1 MATHYASDEIVRQIM
16 NGGRAASKAQYVYT
30 EAEAMEWFSAVLHEI
45 NWIFDAIPTIL
56 AIKGNTSFATV
67 VSLTPYQVVH
77 LGDGTFVVLV
87 DQRAFYMLL
96 TLCHRVQTLS
106 PFSDHFGFGSVDCG
120 KDYEGKFLL
129 DIVKDFVFHT
139 EDVTPYLQA
148 AQSRLIYQAA
158 NTYIMGHEIAHVSH
172 GHLEFLASKDFAQF
186 ATSVE
191 DRNFTMRT
199 LEMDADSS
207 ATTSVIDVFERHLDH
222 VLASRTPPSGKS
234 AADVRRSVREQYV
247 AGMFIALL
255 YMDALSSNFTPAAYP
270 ISYARFL
277 TTSDVTQ
284 KALSRYDM
292 DTIGI
297 PEAIRHL
304 VVSIFERLSG
314 DIGSLGHPMASNVM
328 IIEGD
333 IAKPRYEYDGL
344 GVAAGYRQLE
354 PLLGRWA
361 RIRPFLE
368 KYQRG
373 GRLAPAQASPI

>member
-1 MATHYASDEIVRQIM
+1 MASHYASDEIIREIM
-16 NGGRAASKAQYVYT
+16 NGGRAASKAQYIYT
-30 EAEAMEWFSAVLHEI
+30 EAEATEWFSGVLHEI
-45 NWIFDAIPTIL
+45 NWIFEAIPAIL
-56 AIKGNTSFATV
+56 AIKGNIFFATV
-67 VSLTPYQVVH
+67 ASLTPYQVVH
-77 LGDGTFVVLV
+77 LGNGTFVVLV

-158 NTYIMGHEIAHVSH
+158 NTFIMGHEIAHVSH

-234 AADVRRSVREQYV
+234 AADVRRSVRASHQPRIRALRVRAREKAPGRPTHSSVHRRRRSSPGSGKSAADVRRSVREQYV
-247 AGMFIALL
+247 VGMFIALL
-255 YMDALSSNFTPAAYP
+255 YMDALSSNFAPAAYP

-277 TTSDVTQ
+277 TTSRRN
-284 KALSRYDM
+284 AEGL
-292 DTIGI
+292 
-297 PEAIRHL
+297 
-304 VVSIFERLSG
+304 VSI
-314 DIGSLGHPMASNVM
+314 
-328 IIEGD
+328 
-333 IAKPRYEYDGL
+333 RYRHD
-344 GVAAGYRQLE
+344 RH
-354 PLLGRWA
+354 
-361 RIRPFLE
+361 
-368 KYQRG
+368 
-373 GRLAPAQASPI
+373 S